1 LTLTLRGIPEL
12 YYGDEISLAGGGDP
26 DYGRDFPGG
35 WPGDPQNAFTHEGR
49 TREQKELLGYVQS
62 LLRVRREHA
71 ALRSGN
77 LWHLAS
83 DDSSY
88 VFMRETEEEKLVVAF
103 HNGTTNREVKI
114 SLRDTPAQEASDIS
128 LLLGDAQAEL
138 SGRELRLQ
146 LPAQSLTIF
155 ELH

>member
-1 LTLTLRGIPEL
+1 DNR
-12 YYGDEISLAGGGDP
+12 
-26 DYGRDFPGG
+26 RDFPGG
-35 WPGDPQNAFTHEGR
+35 WIGDQQNAFLHEGR
-49 TREQKELLGYVQS
+49 TRDQEELWRYVQS

-71 ALRSGN
+71 ALRGGK

-88 VFMRETEEEKLVVAF
+88 VFLRETEEDKIVVAF
-103 HNGTTNREVKI
+103 HNGPASRELKL

-128 LLLGDAQAEL
+128 LLLGDGQGEL
-138 SGRELRLQ
+138 AGRELRLQ